1 MRKSERLF
9 QLVNLLRGRRTAIT
23 AEQLS
28 DVMEVS
34 VRTIYRDIQALTL
47 SGVPVDGEAGIG
59 YMLRSGYQ
67 LPPLMFDFDEMQ
79 ALLLGARMV
88 EAWTDPDLAA
98 GAKRAVQKIRAVLPE
113 PLLIQADRQAYRVP
127 TLSPQQQLGETH
139 RTIRHACEQQ
149 QILKLHYADAEG
161 KKSERRIWPLGMFFW
176 GERWTLVA
184 WCEIRQD
191 YRNFRFDRA
200 ISVEITDEYYPID
213 AERNL
218 EHYIDMMKRLYS
230 EEGGQNIDS

>member
-1 MRKSERLF
+1 MHKSERLF

-34 VRTIYRDIQALTL
+34 VRTIYRDIQTLIL

-59 YMLRSGYQ
+59 YMLKPGYQ
-67 LPPLMFDFDEMQ
+67 LPPLMFDFDEVH

-88 EAWTDPDLAA
+88 EAWTDPELAS
-98 GAKRAVQKIRAVLPE
+98 GARRAIQKIRAVLPE

-127 TLSPQQQLGETH
+127 VLTEQQQLGDTH

-149 QILKLHYADAEG
+149 KIINLHYQDVNGRET
-161 KKSERRIWPLGMFFW
+161 ERRVWPLGMFFW

-184 WCEIRQD
+184 WCETRND

-200 ISVEITDEYYPID
+200 HGVELTDELYPVD

-218 EHYIDMMKRLYS
+218 QHYIDMMNNLY
-230 EEGGQNIDS
+230 G

>member
-47 SGVPVDGEAGIG
+47 SGVPVEGEAGIG
-59 YMLRSGYQ
+59 YLLRPGYQ
-67 LPPLMFDFDEMQ
+67 LPPLMFDFDEVQ
-79 ALLLGARMV
+79 ALLLGASMV
-88 EAWTDPDLAA
+88 EAWTDPELAA
-98 GAKRAVQKIRAVLPE
+98 GAQRAVQKIRAVLPE
-113 PLLIQADRQAYRVP
+113 PLLIQADKQAYRVP
-127 TLSPQQQLGETH
+127 TLGPQQQLGDTH
-139 RTIRHACEQQ
+139 RMIRRACEQQ
-149 QILKLHYADAEG
+149 QVIDLNYEDAKG
-161 KKSERRIWPLGMFFW
+161 DITQRRVWPLGMFFW

-184 WCEIRQD
+184 WCEYRED

-200 ISVEITDEYYPID
+200 ISVQLVDEYYPID

-218 EHYIDMMKRLYS
+218 QHYIDMMKELH
-230 EEGGQNIDS
+230 G

>member
-34 VRTIYRDIQALTL
+34 VRTIYRDIQALSL

-59 YMLRSGYQ
+59 YMLRAGYQ

-139 RTIRHACEQQ
+139 RTIRRACEQQ
-149 QILKLHYADAEG
+149 QILILHYADAEG
-161 KKSERRIWPLGMFFW
+161 NKSERRIWPLGMFFW

-184 WCEIRQD
+184 WCEKRED

-200 ISVEITDEYYPID
+200 ISVEIADEYYPID

-218 EHYIDMMKRLYS
+218 EHYIDMMKKLYG
-230 EEGGQNIDS
+230 EQADSADK

>member
-1 MRKSERLF
+1 MHKSERLF

-34 VRTIYRDIQALTL
+34 VRTIYRDIQALSL

-59 YMLRSGYQ
+59 YILRSGYE
-67 LPPLMFDFDEMQ
+67 LPPLMFNFDEMQ

-88 EAWTDPDLAA
+88 EAWTDPDLAT
-98 GAKRAVQKIRAVLPE
+98 GAQRAVQKIRAVLPE
-113 PLLIQADRQAYRVP
+113 PLLIHADRQAYRVP
-127 TLSPQQQLGETH
+127 ALNPQQESGETH
-139 RTIRHACEQQ
+139 RTIRRACEQQ
-149 QILKLHYADAEG
+149 QILTLHYTDA
-161 KKSERRIWPLGMFFW
+161 KNNKSERRIWPLGMFFW
-176 GERWTLVA
+176 GAHWTLVA

-200 ISVEITDEYYPID
+200 ISVEITDQHYPID
-213 AERNL
+213 TERNL
-218 EHYIDMMKRLYS
+218 EHYIDMMKNYRVNL
-230 EEGGQNIDS
+230 

>member
-34 VRTIYRDIQALTL
+34 VRTIYRDIQALTS

-59 YMLRSGYQ
+59 YMLKPGYQ
-67 LPPLMFDFDEMQ
+67 LPPLMFNFDEVQ

-88 EAWTDPDLAA
+88 EAWTDPELAA
-98 GAKRAVQKIRAVLPE
+98 GAQRAVQKIRAVLPE
-113 PLLIQADRQAYRVP
+113 PLLMEADRQTYRVP
-127 TLSPQQQLGETH
+127 ALTPQQQLGDTH
-139 RTIRHACEQQ
+139 RAIRRACEQQ
-149 QILKLHYADAEG
+149 QIIDLQYEDVKG
-161 KKSERRIWPLGMFFW
+161 VQSQRRVWPLGMFFW

-184 WCEIRQD
+184 WCETRSD

-200 ISVEITDEYYPID
+200 IHIEPTGEFFPADT
-213 AERNL
+213 ERSL
-218 EHYIDMMKRLYS
+218 QHYIATMKAS
-230 EEGGQNIDS
+230 HS

>member
-59 YMLRSGYQ
+59 YMLRPGYQ
-67 LPPLMFDFDEMQ
+67 LPPLMLDFDEMQ

-139 RTIRHACEQQ
+139 RTIRRACEQQ
-149 QILKLHYADAEG
+149 QILKLHYVDAEDN
-161 KKSERRIWPLGMFFW
+161 KSERRIWPLGMFFW

-184 WCEIRQD
+184 WCEIRED

-200 ISVEITDEYYPID
+200 TSVEITDEHYPID

-218 EHYIDMMKRLYS
+218 EHYIDMMKKLYS
-230 EEGGQNIDS
+230 ESPDSSHS

>member
-59 YMLRSGYQ
+59 YMLRPGYQ
-67 LPPLMFDFDEMQ
+67 LPPLMFNFDEMQ

-98 GAKRAVQKIRAVLPE
+98 GAQRAVQKIRAVLPE
-113 PLLIQADRQAYRVP
+113 PLLLQADRQAYRVP
-127 TLSPQQQLGETH
+127 TLSPQQKLGETH
-139 RTIRHACEQQ
+139 RTIRRACEQQ
-149 QILKLHYADAEG
+149 QILKLHYTDAEG
-161 KKSERRIWPLGMFFW
+161 NNSERRIWPLGMFFW

-184 WCEIRQD
+184 WCEVRQD

-200 ISVEITDEYYPID
+200 SSVEITDEYYPID

-218 EHYIDMMKRLYS
+218 EHYIDMMKELYG
-230 EEGGQNIDS
+230 EQADSANK

>member
-34 VRTIYRDIQALTL
+34 VRTVYRDIQALTL

-98 GAKRAVQKIRAVLPE
+98 GAQRAVQKIRAVLPE

-127 TLSPQQQLGETH
+127 SLSPQHLGETH
-139 RTIRHACEQQ
+139 RTIRRACEQQ
-149 QILKLHYADAEG
+149 QILKLHYTDAQG
-161 KKSERRIWPLGMFFW
+161 TKSERRVWPLGMFFW

-184 WCEIRQD
+184 WCEVRQD

-200 ISVEITDEYYPID
+200 ISVEILDEYYPVD

-218 EHYIDMMKRLYS
+218 EHYIDMMKRLY
-230 EEGGQNIDS
+230 EEQLDSAQK

>member
-34 VRTIYRDIQALTL
+34 VRTIYRDIQALSL

-59 YMLRSGYQ
+59 YILRPGYQ

-127 TLSPQQQLGETH
+127 TLSPLQLGETH
-139 RTIRHACEQQ
+139 RTIRRACEQQ
-149 QILKLHYADAEG
+149 QILKLHYRDVEG
-161 KKSERRIWPLGMFFW
+161 AKSERRIWPLGMFFW

-184 WCEIRQD
+184 WCEKRQD

-200 ISVEITDEYYPID
+200 ISVEILDEYYPVD

-218 EHYIDMMKRLYS
+218 EHYIEMMKNLYEKQS
-230 EEGGQNIDS
+230 GSSHS

>member
-23 AEQLS
+23 ADQLS

-34 VRTIYRDIQALTL
+34 VRTIYRDIQALSL

-127 TLSPQQQLGETH
+127 TLSPQQLGETH
-139 RTIRHACEQQ
+139 RTIRRACEQQ
-149 QILKLHYADAEG
+149 QILVLHYEDAEG
-161 KKSERRIWPLGMFFW
+161 TKSERRIWPLGMFFW
-176 GERWTLVA
+176 GKSWTLVA
-184 WCEIRQD
+184 WCEKRSD

-218 EHYIDMMKRLYS
+218 EHYSNMMKKLYDDQMNS
-230 EEGGQNIDS
+230 AKK